1 MPGRPIAPTA
11 MTEKVR
17 HKFRKEFLY
26 YCAVLLL
33 AVARVIPARLI
44 FAIGTF
50 GGWCA
55 YYLLRRERRRTLAN
69 LALAYGQ
76 VKSAAERTRIARA
89 VFVNLGRNLSEMALY
104 PRLDDEQFRQLVTME
119 GKEIIDRE
127 LRKGKGVL
135 IITGHIGNWE
145 LFPSYIIMSGY
156 RGGVVARRAY
166 YEKYERLLL
175 RLRRSKGFRVFYR
188 DGSPREVLRTLRNNE
203 IIGIL
208 ADQDVRKLDGVF
220 VDFFGIAAYTPTAP
234 VVIAMKSGAPL
245 VPARIVREGRR
256 HTILIEEPIVLRTT
270 GDRKSDLVYNTQQ
283 WSRCIER
290 FIRAHPEQW
299 VWMHRRWR
307 TRPED
312 VEGREAHG
320 A

>member
-1 MPGRPIAPTA
+1 MA
-11 MTEKVR
+11 EKVK

-26 YCAVLLL
+26 YCAVALL
-33 AVARVIPARLI
+33 AVARVIPARVI

-55 YYLLRRERRRTLAN
+55 YYLLGRERRRTLAN
-69 LALAYGQ
+69 LALAYRQ
-76 VKSAAERTRIARA
+76 EKSAAERARIARA
-89 VFVNLGRNLSEMALY
+89 VFVNLGRNLSELALY
-104 PRLDDEQFRQLVTME
+104 PRLDDAQFRQLVTME

-156 RGGVVARRAY
+156 SGGVVARRAY

-175 RLRRSKGFRVFYR
+175 GLRRSKGFRVFYR
-188 DGSPREVLRTLRNNE
+188 DESPKAVLRTLRNNE

-220 VDFFGIAAYTPTAP
+220 VEFFGIPAYTPTAP
-234 VVIAMKSGAPL
+234 VLIAMTSGAPL

-256 HTILIEEPIVLRTT
+256 HRILVEEPIVLRAT

-290 FIRAHPEQW
+290 YIRARPEQW

-312 VEGREAHG
+312 VAGRAG
-320 A
+320 AGT